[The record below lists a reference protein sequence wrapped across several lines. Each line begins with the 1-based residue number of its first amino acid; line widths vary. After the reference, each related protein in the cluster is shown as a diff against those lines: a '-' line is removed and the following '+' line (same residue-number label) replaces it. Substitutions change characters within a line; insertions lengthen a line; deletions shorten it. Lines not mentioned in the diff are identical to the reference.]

1 LNVLKGRFF
10 REFIS
15 PRAVNAEALM
25 NERWMIGRNSTYE
38 TILHRLDGREVEV
51 LLTGVPLW
59 RENKLTGAIIVIT
72 DLTERKAAEAEVH
85 VQKRYF
91 ETLFENNPIATL
103 TLDSSHKILSC
114 NPAFERMF
122 GFELNEF
129 AGVVGEEF
137 IVPQENRAE
146 SLALIRRATV
156 GGGAHE
162 IVTRRRK
169 DGQILKVELFAVPV
183 VVVAEQLGLLVLYHD
198 ITSLI
203 QAREAAEQAARTK
216 SEFLANMSHEIRT
229 PLNAIIGMAGLLL
242 DTPLTDEQREFAN
255 TVRLSGDTLLT
266 LINDILDFSK
276 IEAGRMLLE
285 QHPFSLALCVESAL
299 DLVAPKAGEKG
310 LDIAY
315 IIQENIPSRWVGDVT
330 RLRQVLV
337 NLLSNAV
344 KFTEKGEVVVNVSAE
359 HKQGTQYELHFSVR
373 DTGIGIPKDKAES
386 LFQAFTQVDA
396 STTRRYG
403 GTGLGLA
410 ISKHLIHLMGGKIWV
425 ESEIGRGSTFYFTV
439 PSDTAPATGALA
451 SVVSHS
457 ELTGRKL
464 LIVDDNPTNRMILHR
479 QTHVWG
485 MQPQAVESGEKALA
499 MLETN
504 SDFDVAILDMQMPD
518 MDGLTLAKTIQAN
531 PALASLPLIML
542 TSLGRRP
549 EDESQA
555 RFAAYL
561 TKPIKSS
568 LLYEALISVFEE
580 LQLPAAKKKDN
591 APIFDPHMGEKHPLH
606 ILLAEDN
613 VINQKVAISILERL
627 GYRPD
632 VAANGLEVLEALRR
646 QDYDVILMDVQMPEM
661 DGEEATAKI
670 HKNWPAERHPRIIA
684 MTANALEGDRDYY
697 MGVGMDD
704 YISKP
709 VQVDEL
715 VRSLLA
721 SSKLDQKRRSAHE

>member
-1 LNVLKGRFF
+1 
-10 REFIS
+10 
-15 PRAVNAEALM
+15 
-25 NERWMIGRNSTYE
+25 
-38 TILHRLDGREVEV
+38 
-51 LLTGVPLW
+51 
-59 RENKLTGAIIVIT
+59 
-72 DLTERKAAEAEVH
+72 
-85 VQKRYF
+85 
-91 ETLFENNPIATL
+91 
-103 TLDSSHKILSC
+103 
-114 NPAFERMF
+114 
-122 GFELNEF
+122 
-129 AGVVGEEF
+129 
-137 IVPQENRAE
+137 
-146 SLALIRRATV
+146 
-156 GGGAHE
+156 
-162 IVTRRRK
+162 
-169 DGQILKVELFAVPV
+169 
-183 VVVAEQLGLLVLYHD
+183 
-198 ITSLI
+198 
-203 QAREAAEQAARTK
+203 
-216 SEFLANMSHEIRT
+216 
-229 PLNAIIGMAGLLL
+229 
-242 DTPLTDEQREFAN
+242 
-255 TVRLSGDTLLT
+255 
-266 LINDILDFSK
+266 
-276 IEAGRMLLE
+276 
-285 QHPFSLALCVESAL
+285 
-299 DLVAPKAGEKG
+299 
-310 LDIAY
+310 
-315 IIQENIPSRWVGDVT
+315 
-330 RLRQVLV
+330 
-337 NLLSNAV
+337 
-344 KFTEKGEVVVNVSAE
+344 
-359 HKQGTQYELHFSVR
+359 
-373 DTGIGIPKDKAES
+373 
-386 LFQAFTQVDA
+386 
-396 STTRRYG
+396 
-403 GTGLGLA
+403 
-410 ISKHLIHLMGGKIWV
+410 
-425 ESEIGRGSTFYFTV
+425 
-439 PSDTAPATGALA
+439 
-451 SVVSHS
+451 
-457 ELTGRKL
+457 
-464 LIVDDNPTNRMILHR
+464 MILHR